1 MRIVIRILLWPLWGT
16 NYDQVARLWQDGL
29 VEERMAYGEFSYE
42 AEKIWCNEDIQKF
55 ILDSKKRDGH
65 LRGYQSLLHR
75 F

>member
-1 MRIVIRILLWPLWGT
+1 M
-16 NYDQVARLWQDGL
+16 
-29 VEERMAYGEFSYE
+29 VEEWMAYGEFSYE

-65 LRGYQSLLHR
+65 LRGHQSLLHR